1 MSKLSKNDTF
11 VDLSDY
17 GRPIAVAAASK
28 LKQTSATPVQVTLAF
43 GVAGLIAAYSILTGY
58 YITAGIFLIL
68 KSIIDAMDGELA
80 RMKKSPSY
88 TGRYLDSIFDIILNF
103 IIIMTIWAVSNSPL
117 WAACLAF
124 FCIQLQGTLYNFYY
138 VILRHQSSEGDRTS
152 KIFETSV
159 PEAYPQE
166 RQITVNILFKLYR
179 LFYST
184 FDKFIYAL
192 DRKAPEAG
200 SFPKWFMSMLSIYGL
215 GFQLLI
221 IAVLLASGFIDL
233 IIPFFIGFS
242 AFIFL
247 FIAIRRLFLSG
258 QSQKRMMYN
267 D

>member
-1 MSKLSKNDTF
+1 MSKLSKDDKF

-28 LKQTSATPVQVTLAF
+28 LKNTTATPVQVTFAF
-43 GVAGLIAAYSILTGY
+43 GIAGLIAGYSILTGY
-58 YITAGIFLIL
+58 YVTAGIFLIL

-80 RMKKSPSY
+80 RIKKRPSY
-88 TGRYLDSIFDIILNF
+88 TGRYLDSIFDFMLNF
-103 IIIMTIWAVSNSPL
+103 IIIMVIWSVSSSPL
-117 WAACLAF
+117 WAAFLAF
-124 FCIQLQGTLYNFYY
+124 FSIQLQGTLYNYYY
-138 VILRHQSSEGDRTS
+138 VILRHQSQEGDRTS

-166 RQITVNILFKLYR
+166 RQFTVNVLFKLYR
-179 LFYST
+179 LCYSS
-184 FDKFIYAL
+184 FDKVIYAL

-200 SFPKWFMSMLSIYGL
+200 SFPKWFMSMLSVYGL

-221 IAVLLASGFIDL
+221 IALLLALGLIDL

-242 AFIFL
+242 AFILL
-247 FIAIRRLFLSG
+247 FIAIRRIFLSS
-258 QSQKRMMYN
+258 QSQHRMIYR